1 MSESI
6 IFEKI
11 GGVGKITLNRPD
23 SYNSFTRE
31 MALRMQDL
39 LDQCKNDIEIRVVYI
54 TGNGKAFCAGQ
65 DIKELLDPE
74 NTIGLE
80 RIVPEH
86 YNPIIEKI
94 LNLPKPVVC
103 GVNGVAAG
111 AGANLALMC
120 DVTLA
125 TKSASFIQAFT
136 KIGLIPDSGGTY
148 SLPRLVGFQKAI
160 ALAMLGDKVMAD
172 EAERMGMIY
181 KYYDD
186 ETFADDSFAVAVKLS
201 NMPTK
206 ALAYTKELFNRS
218 LTNSFEEQL
227 QLEAVYQT
235 MAGNTADYKEG
246 IAAFV
251 EKRKPTFKGE

>member
-1 MSESI
+1 MPSI
-6 IFEKI
+6 IFEQI
-11 GGVGKITLNRPD
+11 DAVAKITLNRPD

-31 MALRMQDL
+31 MAISLQDR
-39 LDQCKNDIEIRVVYI
+39 LDECKDDSSIRAVYL
-54 TGNGKAFCAGQ
+54 TGNGKAFSAGQ

-74 NTIGLE
+74 NTIGLD

-86 YNPIIEKI
+86 YNPIIIKI

-125 TKSASFIQAFT
+125 TESASFIQAFS

-148 SLPRLVGFQKAI
+148 SLPRLIGFQKAI
-160 ALAMLGDKVMAD
+160 ALAMLGEKVMAK
-172 EAERMGMIY
+172 EAERLGMIY
-181 KYYDD
+181 QY
-186 ETFADDSFAVAVKLS
+186 FADEEFEQKAFAVAVKLS
-201 NMPTK
+201 QMPTK
-206 ALAYTKELFNRS
+206 ALAFTKELYNRS

-227 QLEAVYQT
+227 QLEGVYQT

-251 EKRKPTFKGE
+251 EKRKPIFKGE

>member
-1 MSESI
+1 MSSI
-6 IFEKI
+6 LFEKI
-11 GGVGKITLNRPD
+11 DAVAKITLNRPD
-23 SYNSFTRE
+23 SFNSFTRE

-39 LDQCKNDIEIRVVYI
+39 LDQCKNDTEVRAVYI

-74 NTIGLE
+74 NEVGMD

-103 GVNGVAAG
+103 AVNGVAAG

-125 TKSASFIQAFT
+125 TASASFIQAFT

-148 SLPRLVGFQKAI
+148 SLPRLIGFQKAI

-181 KYYDD
+181 KYYPDD
-186 ETFADDSFAVAVKLS
+186 TFADDTFAIAVKLS
-201 NMPTK
+201 KMPTK

-227 QLEAVYQT
+227 QLEAVYQA

-246 IAAFV
+246 ISAFV
-251 EKRKPTFKGE
+251 EKRKPVFKGE